1 MELYFLRH
9 GDALAAEPRPLSDE
23 GVEEV
28 RAVAQRLKALGLRPD
43 AILTSPL
50 LRAQQTAQIVGDM
63 LKVEPQVSELLNGG
77 ARLEDFA
84 EAVGAHRRAGC
95 LLLVGHEPD
104 FSGAIRRL
112 TGGVVD
118 MKKAGIARVDCDRP
132 EDGAGVLKWL
142 APPKLMRG

>member
-9 GDALAAEPRPLSDE
+9 GDALSAEPRALSEEGADE
-23 GVEEV
+23 G
-28 RAVAQRLKALGLRPD
+28 RMVAERLKALGLRPD
-43 AILTSPL
+43 AILSSPL
-50 LRAQQTAQIVGDM
+50 VRAQQTAQIVGEV
-63 LKVEPQVSELLNGG
+63 LGIEPQVSDLLDSG
-77 ARLEDFA
+77 ARLEA
-84 EAVGAHRRAGC
+84 IAQAARAHRRAER

-112 TGGVVD
+112 TGGAVD
-118 MKKAGIARVDCDRP
+118 MKKAGIARVDCDRV